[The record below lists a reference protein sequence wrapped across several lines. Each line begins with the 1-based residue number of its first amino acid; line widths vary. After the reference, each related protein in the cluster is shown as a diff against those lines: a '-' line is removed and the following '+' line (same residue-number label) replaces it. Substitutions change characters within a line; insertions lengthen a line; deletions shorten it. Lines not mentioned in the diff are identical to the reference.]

1 MKRQTRD
8 KSLRKGNSLE
18 KNEWDKAERLTWQLL
33 KSHEKVAMKCKNA
46 VCLQGIIWCHC
57 FTLTIHQHSF
67 NLLHF
72 YAQKQLHTGKGRE
85 GNMKLQ
91 YAPQTEHF
99 AIGCLNNQCTTISFF
114 ITPYIW
120 VCSHPLLP
128 EDVNAWENGER
139 LKDYGAVLW
148 EICTTGTTTVRLCQD
163 SESGGGEE
171 RKGEVEVTINLQRF
185 WIMIQP
191 EMEVGQE
198 EYLITVISFVLSTSS
213 VWGLV
218 WTNTCYLNTSDYCK
232 KDLFKQCKYQ
242 RRHCRIDL
250 VD

>member
-72 YAQKQLHTGKGRE
+72 YAHKQLHTGKGRE

-120 VCSHPLLP
+120 VCSQDWKTKEQCCEKYVQL
-128 EDVNAWENGER
+128 EQQ
-139 LKDYGAVLW
+139 
-148 EICTTGTTTVRLCQD
+148 LCGCAKIL
-163 SESGGGEE
+163 SLEEE
-171 RKGEVEVTINLQRF
+171 RKGRE
-185 WIMIQP
+185 
-191 EMEVGQE
+191 
-198 EYLITVISFVLSTSS
+198 
-213 VWGLV
+213 
-218 WTNTCYLNTSDYCK
+218 K
-232 KDLFKQCKYQ
+232 
-242 RRHCRIDL
+242 
-250 VD
+250 

>member
-1 MKRQTRD
+1 MHLQLVYYNRFKKNGKWGDGDNMQRWKGKLGT
-8 KSLRKGNSLE
+8 KVWGKEIVWRKTSE
-18 KNEWDKAERLTWQLL
+18 KAERLTWQLL

-139 LKDYGAVLW
+139 LKD
-148 EICTTGTTTVRLCQD
+148 
-163 SESGGGEE
+163 
-171 RKGEVEVTINLQRF
+171 
-185 WIMIQP
+185 
-191 EMEVGQE
+191 
-198 EYLITVISFVLSTSS
+198 
-213 VWGLV
+213 
-218 WTNTCYLNTSDYCK
+218 
-232 KDLFKQCKYQ
+232 
-242 RRHCRIDL
+242 
-250 VD
+250 